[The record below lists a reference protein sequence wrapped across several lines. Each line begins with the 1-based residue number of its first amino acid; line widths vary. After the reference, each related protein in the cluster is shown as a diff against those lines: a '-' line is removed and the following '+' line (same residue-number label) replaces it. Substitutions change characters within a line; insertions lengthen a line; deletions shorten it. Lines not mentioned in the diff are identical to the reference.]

1 MRVAVHEKI
10 EGDIQKE
17 LKWCTENLDVE
28 LKNTTEQVQ
37 QKTKFA
43 CFTQKIYSD
52 MMWGQYSSNATGFAL
67 EY

>member
-1 MRVAVHEKI
+1 MTMEQIVASSNSL
-10 EGDIQKE
+10 IQY
-17 LKWCTENLDVE
+17 LLSNLDVE

>member
-28 LKNTTEQVQ
+28 LKNELSRQYV
-37 QKTKFA
+37 
-43 CFTQKIYSD
+43 D
-52 MMWGQYSSNATGFAL
+52 MNPASLKDFL
-67 EY
+67 